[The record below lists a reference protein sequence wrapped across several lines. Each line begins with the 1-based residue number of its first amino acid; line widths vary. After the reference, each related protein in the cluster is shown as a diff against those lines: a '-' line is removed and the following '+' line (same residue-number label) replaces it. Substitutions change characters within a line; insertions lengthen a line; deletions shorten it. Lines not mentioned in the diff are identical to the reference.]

1 MVPRA
6 GFRVWGLGAQG
17 PRGPEAQKQA
27 KKHTQSVK
35 KINRETNIKN
45 GLKKI

>member
-1 MVPRA
+1 VPRA

-27 KKHTQSVK
+27 KNTHNQ
-35 KINRETNIKN
+35 
-45 GLKKI
+45 